1 MRRCLVGIAL
11 IAAVVPGIAMA
22 QRAAGP
28 DWRRL
33 ATAPDR
39 GRLRAW
45 RSAWTEALNAVRGDP
60 AGAGMA
66 AIARDPALFDPDRT
80 MAGAMPP
87 VGDYDCRMVKLG
99 RRRSVGAVYAEQSWS
114 RCRIDDGDRSD
125 DGRPNDRAAR
135 RLTGLDGR
143 QRPVGLLHPDTDARA
158 VFLGS
163 MTLAD
168 ERPLDYGKDSG
179 RDMVGM
185 MERIG
190 PTRWRL
196 VLPRPAYQSI
206 LDLLELRPAGQRGGA
221 DAGLGRTGEGRAG
234 SVAR

>member
-1 MRRCLVGIAL
+1 MMAMSPQG
-11 IAAVVPGIAMA
+11 AVA
-22 QRAAGP
+22 QRAEGT

-39 GRLRAW
+39 ARLRQW
-45 RSAWTEALNAVRGDP
+45 RSAWTEALAAARADP
-60 AGAGMA
+60 AGAA
-66 AIARDPALFDPDRT
+66 AIARDAALFDPDR
-80 MAGAMPP
+80 ALAEAMPP
-87 VGDYDCRMVKLG
+87 IGDYDCRMVKLG
-99 RRRSVGAVYAEQSWS
+99 RRGGVGAVYGEQGWS
-114 RCRIDDGDRSD
+114 RCRVDAG
-125 DGRPNDRAAR
+125 GRAEDAR
-135 RLTGLDGR
+135 GLTGLDGR
-143 QRPVGLLHPDTDARA
+143 QRPVGTLYADTDARV

-168 ERPLDYGKDSG
+168 ERPLAYGRDTG

-190 PTRWRL
+190 PMRWRL

-206 LDLLELRPAGQRGGA
+206 LDLLEMRPAGQRG
-221 DAGLGRTGEGRAG
+221 AGGSAG

>member
-1 MRRCLVGIAL
+1 MRRCLVGLVLLATMP
-11 IAAVVPGIAMA
+11 ATGAVA
-22 QRAAGP
+22 QHANGV

-39 GRLRAW
+39 SRLRAW
-45 RSAWTEALNAVRGDP
+45 RSAWTEAL
-60 AGAGMA
+60 GAARTDRTAAA
-66 AIARDPALFDPDRT
+66 AIMRDPPLFDPDRAL
-80 MAGAMPP
+80 AGAMPP
-87 VGDYDCRMVKLG
+87 AGEYDCRMVKLG
-99 RRRSVGAVYAEQSWS
+99 RRGNVGSVYAAQDWS
-114 RCRIDDGDRSD
+114 RCRIAAGDPSED
-125 DGRPNDRAAR
+125 TGAL

-143 QRPVGLLHPDTDARA
+143 QRPIGSLHPDTDARA

-168 ERPLDYGKDSG
+168 ERPLDYGRDAG

-190 PTRWRL
+190 PARWRL

-206 LDLLELRPAGQRGGA
+206 LDLLELRPAGQRA
-221 DAGLGRTGEGRAG
+221 AAGKAG
-234 SVAR
+234 NVAR